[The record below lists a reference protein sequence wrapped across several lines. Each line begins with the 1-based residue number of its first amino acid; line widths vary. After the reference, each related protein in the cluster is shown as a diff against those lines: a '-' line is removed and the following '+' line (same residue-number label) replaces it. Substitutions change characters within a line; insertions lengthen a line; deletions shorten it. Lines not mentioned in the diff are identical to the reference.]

1 VAAGNIRGYLTP
13 SGRLLFRKRD
23 ALMAAEAAR
32 GQDTNDMRSAEVLLA
47 ELRNSRTDMWRWV
60 KAASESQSPR
70 VVIPAGTIRAW
81 QQREPEIWAKVAGWF
96 AAHGKRIVES

>member
-1 VAAGNIRGYLTP
+1 MAACKVRCYLTP
-13 SGRLLFRKRD
+13 AGRLLFRKKD

-32 GQDTNDMRSAEVLLA
+32 GQDMNDITSTAVLLA
-47 ELRNSRTDMWRWV
+47 ELRNSRSDMWRWV

-70 VVIPAGTIRAW
+70 IVIPAETIRAW

-96 AAHGKRIVES
+96 AAHGKRIVEI